1 MLEIVHGTFILTNEM
16 SNEREFSRE
25 FETSSPYDKF
35 SLYLINVFNSTVMLI
50 FLRFKEMY
58 NVKMKQEITRVN
70 KIFFIFLLTLGNN
83 REL

>member
-16 SNEREFSRE
+16 SSEREFSRE

-35 SLYLINVFNSTVMLI
+35 ELYFINVFNSTVILI

-70 KIFFIFLLTLGNN
+70 KIFFIFCFKLGND